1 MSLIDYLTQQSQ
13 ISSGDIEEYYTF
25 TTVES
30 YNSIKNWMDFH
41 ASYGEKITGE
51 SRVMRDLW
59 QTTNKKSWSNNTHP
73 VLRMLIRT
81 SLQNQFL

>member
-1 MSLIDYLTQQSQ
+1 MSLIGYLTQQSQ

-51 SRVMRDLW
+51 SRVMRDL
-59 QTTNKKSWSNNTHP
+59 
-73 VLRMLIRT
+73 
-81 SLQNQFL
+81 

>member
-1 MSLIDYLTQQSQ
+1 MLEEGPEHYAIWKHLPAM

-30 YNSIKNWMDFH
+30 YNSIKNWMDFR

-51 SRVMRDLW
+51 SRVMRDFW
-59 QTTNKKSWSNNTHP
+59 QTTNKKSCSNNTH
-73 VLRMLIRT
+73 
-81 SLQNQFL
+81 QFFVC